1 MFLRE
6 IGTAGNG
13 ALRRLERHD
22 KARGRRSI
30 GALAVSTADQPEERR
45 ARADLDD
52 AEAEAA
58 YQHHRTTSQDLGI
71 SRQVAAGAAM
81 MERCW
86 SRALAQE
93 LLLALRG
100 RPSRGALIQAL
111 GSTRGKR

>member
-1 MFLRE
+1 
-6 IGTAGNG
+6 
-13 ALRRLERHD
+13 
-22 KARGRRSI
+22 
-30 GALAVSTADQPEERR
+30 
-45 ARADLDD
+45 
-52 AEAEAA
+52 
-58 YQHHRTTSQDLGI
+58 LGI

-111 GSTRGKR
+111 GLRGGKGDPSLRP